1 MLESHYIFTDHE
13 ETVLD
18 EDSSKAEQ
26 NRMNS
31 AFQDNIAAEQ
41 AKPHRRMSTRN
52 RLLFFL
58 TAWLIVLMP
67 FLFWWNTWF
76 GRQLSDKQLSE
87 YLRDDKKPRHIQHAL
102 VQIGEHLTK
111 HDTSVTR
118 WYPEVVRLA
127 SYPVE
132 EVRNTDAWV
141 MGQDT
146 SGAGFHETLLKMLN
160 DPSPLVRG
168 NAALS
173 LVRFGD
179 ATGRPQILA
188 LLQPAEVKAPQLGK
202 VIDTSTVGTAIHQ
215 GGVIAKLEQNGQT
228 IEIRSPIAGRLRNL
242 SVKSGQSIAAGDEI
256 ATLDPSTEQVWEALR
271 ALYLIGQLD
280 DIPAIL
286 PYERGLPDIPDHVRQ
301 QAVLTERAIRE
312 RR

>member
-1 MLESHYIFTDHE
+1 MSGRPIPSAEM
-13 ETVLD
+13 
-18 EDSSKAEQ
+18 SS
-26 NRMNS
+26 S
-31 AFQDNIAAEQ
+31 ASLPSEP
-41 AKPHRRMSTRN
+41 AKPHHRMSTRN

-76 GRQLSDKQLSE
+76 GRQLSNKQLDE
-87 YLRDDKKPRHIQHAL
+87 YLHDDKKPRHIQHAL
-102 VQIGEHLTK
+102 VQIGERLTK

-118 WYPEVVRLA
+118 LYPEVVRLA
-127 SYPVE
+127 SYPVA

-146 SGAGFHETLLKMLN
+146 SGADFHETLLKMLN

-188 LLQPAEVKAPQLGK
+188 LLQPADVKAPQLGK

-242 SVKSGQSIAAGDEI
+242 SVKTGQSVSAGYEI

-271 ALYLIGQLD
+271 ALYLVGKLD
-280 DIPAIL
+280 DLPAIL
-286 PYERGLPDIPDHVRQ
+286 PYERELPDIPDHVRQ

-312 RR
+312 RK

>member
-1 MLESHYIFTDHE
+1 
-13 ETVLD
+13 
-18 EDSSKAEQ
+18 
-26 NRMNS
+26 
-31 AFQDNIAAEQ
+31 
-41 AKPHRRMSTRN
+41 MSTRN

-76 GRQLSDKQLSE
+76 GRQLSDQQLSE
-87 YLRDDKKPRHIQHAL
+87 YLHDDKKPRHIQHAL
-102 VQIGEHLTK
+102 VQIGERLAK
-111 HDTSVTR
+111 HDTRVTR
-118 WYPEVVRLA
+118 LYPEVVRLA

-141 MGQDT
+141 MGQDP

-188 LLQPAEVKAPQLGK
+188 LLQSAEVKAPQSGK
-202 VIDTSTVGTAIHQ
+202 VVDTSTVGTAIHQ
-215 GGVIAKLEQNGQT
+215 GGVIAKLEQKRQT
-228 IEIRSPIAGRLRNL
+228 IEIRSPIAGRLRTL
-242 SVKSGQSIAAGDEI
+242 SVQTGQSVSAGDEI

-280 DIPAIL
+280 DLPAIL
-286 PYERGLPDIPDHVRQ
+286 PYERELPDIPDHVRQ

>member
-1 MLESHYIFTDHE
+1 MSGQPIPSADTSNSPSFT
-13 ETVLD
+13 
-18 EDSSKAEQ
+18 EQ
-26 NRMNS
+26 P
-31 AFQDNIAAEQ
+31 

-76 GRQLSDKQLSE
+76 GRQLSDKQLNE

-102 VQIGEHLTK
+102 VQIGERLAK

-118 WYPEVVRLA
+118 LYPEVVRLA
-127 SYPVE
+127 SYPIE

-173 LVRFGD
+173 LVCFGD

-188 LLQPAEVKAPQLGK
+188 LLQSAEVKAPQSGT

-215 GGVIAKLEQNGQT
+215 SGVVAKLEQNGQT

-242 SVKSGQSIAAGDEI
+242 SVKTGQSVATGDEI
-256 ATLDPSTEQVWEALR
+256 ATLDPSTDQVWEALR
-271 ALYLIGQLD
+271 ALYLVGKLD
-280 DIPAIL
+280 DLPAIL
-286 PYERGLPDIPDHVRQ
+286 PYERELPDIPDHVRQ
-301 QAVLTERAIRE
+301 QAVLTEKAIRE
-312 RR
+312 RK

>member
-1 MLESHYIFTDHE
+1 MSGQPISSAEMSNGAS
-13 ETVLD
+13 LD
-18 EDSSKAEQ
+18 Q
-26 NRMNS
+26 P
-31 AFQDNIAAEQ
+31 

-76 GRQLSDKQLSE
+76 GRQLSDKQLIE

-102 VQIGEHLTK
+102 VQIGERLTK

-118 WYPEVVRLA
+118 LYPEVVRLA

-188 LLQPAEVKAPQLGK
+188 LLQPADVRAPQSGK
-202 VIDTSTVGTAIHQ
+202 VIDNSTVGTAIHQ
-215 GGVIAKLEQNGQT
+215 SGVIAKLEQNGQA

-242 SVKSGQSIAAGDEI
+242 SVKAGQSVATGDEI
-256 ATLDPSTEQVWEALR
+256 ATLDPSTDQVWEALR
-271 ALYLIGQLD
+271 ALYLVGKLD
-280 DIPAIL
+280 DLPAIL
-286 PYERGLPDIPDHVRQ
+286 PYERELPDIPDHVRQ
-301 QAVLTERAIRE
+301 QALLTEKAIRD
-312 RR
+312 RK